1 MDGLKK
7 YDSILLSNWR
17 KCDLLPL
24 SLLLYYHTEH
34 LTKCKN
40 ITNIR
45 TLRPAN
51 YVYCKSL
58 IFSKN
63 VTNCSEYR
71 LEKKLLPLFILF
83 EKFCYPYEARTLEC
97 FGEPFLELPI
107 IRHYFWLVITLLIG

>member
-1 MDGLKK
+1 MDSLEK
-7 YDSILLSNWR
+7 YDSIVLSNWR

-40 ITNIR
+40 ITNIT
-45 TLRPAN
+45 TLRAEN

-63 VTNCSEYR
+63 VICWSEYR
-71 LEKKLLPLFILF
+71 PEKKLLPRLILF
-83 EKFCYPYEARTLEC
+83 GKFCCPYEARSDVLVSL
-97 FGEPFLELPI
+97 FGTAHNPPLFLT
-107 IRHYFWLVITLLIG
+107 RNYVNWLNY